1 MRGADL
7 IADALVSGGVRTVFT
22 LSGNQIM
29 PIFDACIDVGIRLV
43 HVRHEAAAVY
53 MADAWSQLTGQAGV
67 ALLTAAPGFANG
79 LSPLYTARASESA
92 LVLLSGDAP
101 LAQDVR
107 GAFQELRQTDVS
119 APLCKIAFRSQNAA
133 ELGEDIARA
142 LRVAREGR
150 PGPVHVSL
158 PFDLLNTSVA
168 SMSPPSAERFAR
180 QRNDLDPAALTKIL
194 DTLSG
199 AKCPVV
205 LTGPALNASRAGA
218 LLERLSAALDVPVI
232 PMESPRGLRDPALGN
247 LARVFP
253 GADVVMSLGKVI
265 DFTIGFGK
273 PPAFAPECRFIVVDP
288 EKEPLERAKRQLGN
302 SLLVALQA
310 DADVAAES
318 LVQSAR
324 KATGS
329 RRAWR
334 GEVAAA
340 IALRA
345 KSTEDLSTSGRIL
358 PATLCREVQRVL
370 DVAKDPILICDGGE
384 FGQWAQACLSARTR
398 IINGPAGAIGGG
410 LCYAIAAKINRPE
423 ATVVALMGDGT
434 IGFHLG
440 EFETALR
447 CNAPFVAIVG
457 HDARWNAEYQIQL
470 RDYGPDRLI
479 GCELED
485 TRYDLAV
492 AGLGGHGEH
501 VTDPDELA
509 GALQR
514 AVKSKLPACLNVR
527 IEGLSAPSGF
537 GH

>member
-302 SLLVALQA
+302 GLLVALQA

-318 LVQSAR
+318 LIQSAR
-324 KATGS
+324 KVTGS

-370 DVAKDPILICDGGE
+370 NVAKDPILICDGGE

>member
-302 SLLVALQA
+302 GLLVALQA

-370 DVAKDPILICDGGE
+370 NVAKDPILICDGGE

-509 GALQR
+509 DALQR
-514 AVKSKLPACLNVR
+514 AVKSELPACLNVR

>member
-101 LAQDVR
+101 LAQDGR

-302 SLLVALQA
+302 GLLVALQA

-318 LVQSAR
+318 LIQSAR
-324 KATGS
+324 KVTGS

-509 GALQR
+509 DALQR
-514 AVKSKLPACLNVR
+514 AVKSELPACLNVR
-527 IEGLSAPSGF
+527 IEGLSAPSGS

>member
-1 MRGADL
+1 MKGASL
-7 IADALVSGGVRTVFT
+7 IADALAAAGARTVFA

-29 PIFDACIDVGIRLV
+29 PIFDACIDAGIRLI

-53 MADAWSQLTGQAGV
+53 MADAWSQLTAEAGI
-67 ALLTAAPGFANG
+67 ALLTAGPGFANG

-101 LAQDVR
+101 IAQDGR
-107 GAFQELRQTDVS
+107 GAFQELRQTNVS
-119 APLCKIAFRSQNAA
+119 APLCKAAFRSQSAA

-142 LRVAREGR
+142 IRIARSGR
-150 PGPVHVSL
+150 PGPVHVAL
-158 PFDLLNTSVA
+158 PFDVLTASVG
-168 SMSPPSAERFAR
+168 SISPPNAQRFVRQQSDLEPAE
-180 QRNDLDPAALTKIL
+180 LTRIL
-194 DTLSG
+194 DTLAG
-199 AKCPVV
+199 ARHPIV
-205 LTGPALNASRAGA
+205 LTGPALNASRAGV
-218 LLERLSAALDVPVI
+218 LIERLCSALDAPVI

-253 GADVVMSLGKVI
+253 NADVVLSLGKII

-273 PPAFAPECRFIVVDP
+273 PPTFAPECRFMVIDP
-288 EKEPLERAKRQLGN
+288 EDEPLERARRLLEN
-302 SLLVALQA
+302 RLLVAFKA
-310 DADVAAES
+310 DPDVAAGS
-318 LVQSAR
+318 LIQAGGN
-324 KATGS
+324 AADS

-334 GEVAAA
+334 REVAAA
-340 IALRA
+340 MASRE
-345 KSTEDLSTSGRIL
+345 KSTGDLSSSGRIL
-358 PATLCREVQRVL
+358 PAALCREVQRVL
-370 DVAKDPILICDGGE
+370 DTASDAILVCDGGE

-410 LCYAIAAKINRPE
+410 LCYAISAKISRPG

-434 IGFHLG
+434 VGFHLG

-470 RDYGPDRLI
+470 RDYGRDRLI
-479 GCELED
+479 ACELDE

-492 AGLGGHGEH
+492 AGLGGHGEQ
-501 VTDPDELA
+501 VTDPGELA

-514 AVKSKLPACLNVR
+514 AIESEVPACLNVS
-527 IEGLSAPSGF
+527 IEGLAAPSGF
-537 GH
+537 DH

>member
-92 LVLLSGDAP
+92 LVLLSGDAA
-101 LAQDVR
+101 LAQDGR

-302 SLLVALQA
+302 GLLVALQA

-370 DVAKDPILICDGGE
+370 NVAKDPILICDGGE

-509 GALQR
+509 DALQR
-514 AVKSKLPACLNVR
+514 AVKSELPACLNVR
-527 IEGLSAPSGF
+527 IEGLSAPSGS

>member
-302 SLLVALQA
+302 GLLVALQA

-318 LVQSAR
+318 LIQSAR
-324 KATGS
+324 KVTGS

>member
-302 SLLVALQA
+302 GLLVALQA

-318 LVQSAR
+318 LIQSAR
-324 KATGS
+324 KVTGS

-370 DVAKDPILICDGGE
+370 NVAKDPILICDGGE

-509 GALQR
+509 DALQR
-514 AVKSKLPACLNVR
+514 AVKSELPACLNVR
-527 IEGLSAPSGF
+527 IEGLSAPSGS